1 MVLSFSRGLDPPSPF
16 EGWHSWQESYTAAGE
31 ELHPTFSC
39 LQPSLALF
47 LPRGVGQTLLWQ
59 CPLAWAPA
67 GTVTLNKQPGAAPAF
82 PSKPSHR
89 LPVSPRFLFNLSSEF
104 LGFCLSLFPPISGT
118 DMSRAVPH
126 ALPATGFSLKLQPIS
141 RLSTYLLTNIP
152 HHSSKE
158 QAFPFI
164 SHVLHLNIFP

>member
-1 MVLSFSRGLDPPSPF
+1 MAQLAGELHRSRGGASPHVLLPAAKF
-16 EGWHSWQESYTAAGE
+16 GLISAKGRGTDTAVAG
-31 ELHPTFSC
+31 T
-39 LQPSLALF
+39 
-47 LPRGVGQTLLWQ
+47 

-67 GTVTLNKQPGAAPAF
+67 GTVTLNKQPGAAPALL
-82 PSKPSHR
+82 SKPSHR
-89 LPVSPRFLFNLSSEF
+89 SPVSPRVLFSLSLEF

-164 SHVLHLNIFP
+164 SRVFHHNIFP